1 MARAKRHT
9 VESGTAT
16 IDYSH
21 RGRLSGI
28 TEAPIRHA
36 LMPTVGAHGGDL
48 RITNM
53 DSINNCRMTA
63 GSKARI
69 RVKADVKPTGGRMDQ
84 AGALSHPLSTATRI
98 PNARHARRRIAQG
111 TQRAKG

>member
-16 IDYSH
+16 IDYGK

-84 AGALSHPLSTATRI
+84 EGALSHPLSTAKSI
-98 PNARHARRRIAQG
+98 PNARHARRRIARG
-111 TQRAKG
+111 TQRAV